1 MTRGCNSDQ
10 TESKVIDVLG
20 MVDTFGDALR
30 LLREAAGLTIP
41 ALAAKVNYSKGYLG
55 NVETGERRPTSDLAD
70 ACDRELN
77 VGGFLVLLAA
87 CERAGGDDMMRRTLL
102 SGLAMLNGMA
112 LLKDKDATKVGV
124 LADAVRASLAAA
136 LGTRSLDEWLA
147 LCEEHGRRCM
157 TEPPAE
163 MQPALLGDL
172 LVLRQQLPDDD
183 RKELRAVAA
192 KLAILYGMT
201 IASIG
206 DTQTAV
212 GWYWAAKRAADA
224 SEDQNLRAWVRG
236 REVLR
241 SDYDGYAT
249 PDRILAFVRNSS
261 GLADG
266 PSIARM
272 EIMVAAARAYA
283 RIGEHEQAHD
293 AYERARHAYD
303 AISHQTTDAESMY
316 YLPEWRFRLRG
327 AFVYAMA
334 GDIAAVDRIT
344 TEVAAARPAGLL
356 RWGVQIDLNRAL
368 AVARAGD
375 HDTALAMAVPTAE
388 RTPRSQHTETMRQ
401 LVGELCSTVS
411 DDANREAVGR
421 LRELVGTR

>member
-1 MTRGCNSDQ
+1 
-10 TESKVIDVLG
+10 

-30 LLREAAGLTIP
+30 VLREAAGMTIP

-55 NVETGERRPTSDLAD
+55 NVETGERRPTPDLAA
-70 ACDRELN
+70 ACDRVLDA
-77 VGGFLVLLAA
+77 GGFLVLLAA
-87 CERAGGDDMMRRTLL
+87 CERAGGDEMKRRVLL
-102 SGLAMLNGMA
+102 NGLAMLNGMA
-112 LLKDKDATKVGV
+112 LLRGAGAAKVGV

-136 LGTRSLDEWLA
+136 LGTRSLEAWLA

-157 TEPPAE
+157 TDPPSE
-163 MQPALLGDL
+163 MQSALLGDL
-172 LVLRQQLPDDD
+172 LVLRQQLPEDD

-192 KLAILYGMT
+192 KLTTLYAMT

-206 DTQTAV
+206 DTQGAV
-212 GWYWAAKRAADA
+212 GWYWTAKKAADA
-224 SEDQNLRAWVRG
+224 SEDQNLTAWVRG

-249 PDRILAFVRNSS
+249 PDRILAFVRTSS

-283 RIGEHEQAHD
+283 RIGDHKQAHD
-293 AYERARHAYD
+293 AYEQARRAYD
-303 AISHQTTDAESMY
+303 AIPHLTSDAESMY

-334 GDIAAVDRIT
+334 GDVATVDRIIA
-344 TEVAAARPAGLL
+344 EVAAARPAGLL
-356 RWGVQIDLNRAL
+356 RWGVQMDLNRAL
-368 AVARAGD
+368 AAARAGD
-375 HDTALAMAVPTAE
+375 HDPALALAVPTVE
-388 RTPRSQHTETMRQ
+388 RTPTAQHTQTMRQ
-401 LVGELCSTVS
+401 LVGALCSALPNSTHHR
-411 DDANREAVGR
+411 DAVVH
-421 LRELVGTR
+421 LRGLVAAG